1 MINPALEDYIKRQKD
16 RGFGNED
23 IAPALKEQGWSDEV
37 IAEAL
42 SLPQAQAEPVV
53 AKTTESVMEPVKQ
66 QASYPKDSFFVRF
79 RRPVIIGAVI
89 LVLILGGVASAR
101 FFPNL
106 FSKISLGNKELKD
119 LPAEEIMQAA
129 LADLQSLK
137 NGNVVLSIESKVSSW
152 SQYGSTERE
161 EIIDSYKIRIAE
173 PKNGLENDFEI
184 FYQGNYEN
192 EITEDEGHLLLKSL
206 IEATSRSYDGKD
218 YFKINRLAN
227 DPTIGDSFE
236 YLNPGIPGPIA
247 QEASFLLDKWL
258 HLERGEEYNQ
268 QLNEYMS
275 AVNYIRYLLTSHEL
289 LIDSGGIVSF
299 DNSVQRINSPE
310 GSLFFAE
317 SVLDNIDQ
325 TQPMSLEKDQN
336 QYRLS
341 YQLDGNT
348 LREYWEDYFYNKN
361 SDIFGQM
368 ENEPI
373 ELMPEET
380 EILDQTENESHYDEF
395 GFSQAYP
402 ESGAVNQGFFNGLL
416 VLNEGVD
423 IWVFFDF
430 NIIEDLTNYVPGE
443 SAFIWLGTEE
453 QRLRLIEIFRKMD
466 SVSKLLDEV
475 FPSFLYMA
483 KIDISF
489 VVNENLQLEKIEW
502 SSSDPNNNEQ
512 QNNNFNLEISIA
524 REEVIIEEPTVDPLA
539 QSAYE
544 YYRAL
549 AISEGL
555 LNNVSSNFPSVD
567 NQWPEN
573 FDDFD
578 NNDDDDLKYLGLG
591 LFNRNSSNP
600 SSADNYWSQD
610 SDNDGLT
617 NLEELL
623 MGTDPNNPDTDGDG
637 FLDGDEVRALY
648 NPLGPGRL
656 HESPFISRYTIAS
669 SGHEFLYPKFWRLIQ
684 SVYEEEY
691 EEGEKEEYLN
701 DALQDNYPIF
711 MDPQT
716 FYLIT
721 GVQHF
726 DDNVHFAVFRNMN
739 PQAPFEGSGGYSV
752 GENFSRLGE
761 DYAYFLNHNFKSSHK
776 TVVDMI
782 GKSLQDTSW
791 R

>member
-42 SLPQAQAEPVV
+42 SLPQTQAEPVTT
-53 AKTTESVMEPVKQ
+53 KPTESVIEPVKQ

-137 NGNVVLSIESKVSSW
+137 NGNVVLSIESKSSNL
-152 SQYGSTERE
+152 SPYGLTGTEATE
-161 EIIDSYKIRIAE
+161 EVINSYKIRIAE

-184 FYQGNYEN
+184 FYQGSSEYE
-192 EITEDEGHLLLKSL
+192 TTQDEEPLLFNSFA
-206 IEATSRSYDGKD
+206 EATSRSYNGKD
-218 YFKINRLAN
+218 YFKISRLPN
-227 DPTIGDSFE
+227 EPTIIDSFE
-236 YLNPGIPGPIA
+236 YLQTGIPGPIA
-247 QEASFLLDKWL
+247 QESSFLLDKWL
-258 HLERGEEYNQ
+258 HLEREEEYSQPFNI
-268 QLNEYMS
+268 
-275 AVNYIRYLLTSHEL
+275 YISTSGHKTPLSLASHL
-289 LIDSGGIVSF
+289 LINFRDIISF
-299 DNSVQRINSPE
+299 DSSIQRINSPE
-310 GSLFFAE
+310 ASLFFAE
-317 SVLDNIDQ
+317 AILDNIDQ
-325 TQPMSLEKDQN
+325 AQPMSLEKGQN

-341 YQLDGNT
+341 YQLDGHK
-348 LREYWEDYFYNKN
+348 LAEHWEDYFYNKN
-361 SDIFGQM
+361 SDLFGKM
-368 ENEPI
+368 EDESF
-373 ELMPEET
+373 ELIPEET
-380 EILDQTENESHYDEF
+380 EILDQTENENYYNDFEVF
-395 GFSQAYP
+395 QAYP
-402 ESGAVNQGFFNGLL
+402 VSGTLNKTYFNGLL
-416 VLNEGVD
+416 VFNEDAG
-423 IWVFFDF
+423 IEEIFAF
-430 NIIEDLTNYVPGE
+430 NEIEDLTNYVPGE
-443 SAFIWLGTEE
+443 SAFTWLGTEE
-453 QRLRLIEIFRKMD
+453 QRLRLIEIFRETEP
-466 SVSKLLDEV
+466 VNKLLEEV
-475 FPSFLYMA
+475 FPLFLYTA

-489 VVNENLQLEKIEW
+489 VINENLQVEKIEW
-502 SSSDPNNNEQ
+502 SSNDPDNNEQ
-512 QNNNFNLEISIA
+512 QSSNFNLQINVA
-524 REEVIIEEPTVDPLA
+524 REEVVIEEPIVDSLS
-539 QSAYE
+539 QSAYD

-549 AISEGL
+549 AIEAG
-555 LNNVSSNFPSVD
+555 F
-567 NQWPEN
+567 
-573 FDDFD
+573 FDS
-578 NNDDDDLKYLGLG
+578 
-591 LFNRNSSNP
+591 NSSERF
-600 SSADNYWSQD
+600 SDKDYWSQD

-656 HESPFISRYTIAS
+656 HESPFISRYTIDS

-684 SVYEEEY
+684 SVHEEEY

-701 DALQDNYPIF
+701 NALQTNYPVL

-716 FYLIT
+716 FYLMTGAYSIIT
-721 GVQHF
+721 NLG
-726 DDNVHFAVFRNMN
+726 DLEDNVHFAVFRNMN
-739 PQAPFEGSGGYSV
+739 PQAPFEGSSEGSSYSV
-752 GENFSRLGE
+752 GENFKRLGE
-761 DYAYFLNHNFKSSHK
+761 DYAYFLNPEFKSSYK